1 MLADFATIG
10 GARCFFGSD
19 CGPRMI
25 FGYPADGGTGE
36 VAVRHCH
43 IERRHGG
50 RALAKNLREEFLI
63 DCLDRLIAVKF
74 DKIIL

>member
-1 MLADFATIG
+1 
-10 GARCFFGSD
+10 
-19 CGPRMI
+19 MI

-36 VAVRHCH
+36 VAARHCH
-43 IERRHGG
+43 IERCHGAG
-50 RALAKNLREEFLI
+50 ALAKNLREELLL